1 MNWARIYLGVMII
14 AVGTILF
21 LGAADVLDAGEVL
34 GAWWP
39 VAVIGAGV
47 LGLVANPRHWAI
59 PAILTL
65 GGVALLLWTTSV
77 IDSLSVLVPVLVIVL
92 GLFVLFGFGLSG
104 ARTVTGN
111 RINSFNAFSGIELAS
126 HSPEFEGG
134 QVGTIF
140 GGTEIDLRD
149 ATLVPN
155 ASMDVFVAFGGV
167 EVKVPEGWVVDLN
180 GLPLFGGFENVTA
193 REKQVD
199 DAPKLEVHATALFGA
214 VEVKH

>member
-14 AVGTILF
+14 AVGTILL

-77 IDSLSVLVPVLVIVL
+77 VDSLSVVVPVLVIVL
-92 GLFVLFGFGLSG
+92 GLFVLFNFGLSG
-104 ARTVTGN
+104 ARTATGN
-111 RINSFNAFSGIELAS
+111 RINSFNAFSGTELAS

-155 ASMDVFVAFGGV
+155 ASLDVFVAFGGV
-167 EVKVPEGWVVDLN
+167 EVKVPEGWVVDMN

-193 REKQVD
+193 REKQLD
-199 DAPKLEVHATALFGA
+199 DAPKLAVHATALFGA

>member
-1 MNWARIYLGVMII
+1 VNWARIYLGVMII
-14 AVGTILF
+14 AVGTILL

-77 IDSLSVLVPVLVIVL
+77 VDSLSVVVPVLVIVL
-92 GLFVLFGFGLSG
+92 GLFVLFNFGLSG
-104 ARTVTGN
+104 ARTATGN
-111 RINSFNAFSGIELAS
+111 RINSFNAFSGTELAS
-126 HSPEFEGG
+126 HSPEFEG
-134 QVGTIF
+134 
-140 GGTEIDLRD
+140 
-149 ATLVPN
+149 PN
-155 ASMDVFVAFGGV
+155 ASLDVFVAFGGV
-167 EVKVPEGWVVDLN
+167 EVKVPEGWVVDMN

-193 REKQVD
+193 REKQLD
-199 DAPKLEVHATALFGA
+199 DAPKLAVHATALFGA